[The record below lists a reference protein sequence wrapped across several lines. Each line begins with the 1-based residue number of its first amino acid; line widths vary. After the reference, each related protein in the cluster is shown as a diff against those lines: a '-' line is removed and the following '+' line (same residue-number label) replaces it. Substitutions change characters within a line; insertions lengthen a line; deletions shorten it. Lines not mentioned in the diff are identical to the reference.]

1 MALPRHVVLVED
13 DAIMQML
20 LVDLLQELTNGAV
33 HSFDRGEDAIAFLR
47 QHPEID
53 LLITDVNLAG
63 NTSGLEV
70 AKFASESSPPIPV
83 VVTSA
88 IHWHRSGIPPSAA
101 FLTKPFTVEA
111 FDRMVRGLIKA

>member
-1 MALPRHVVLVED
+1 MARPRHVVLVED

-20 LVDLLQELTNGAV
+20 LVDLLQELTDGSV
-33 HSFDRGEDAIAFLR
+33 HPFAKGEDAIAFLR

-63 NTSGLEV
+63 ETSGIEV
-70 AKFASESSPPIPV
+70 ARFATESIPALPV

-88 IHWHRSGIPPSAA
+88 IHWHRRGIPPSAT

-111 FDRMVRGLIKA
+111 FDRMIRGLMQG